1 MTFLPIVE
9 RELRVRARLKST
21 YRFRLFAA
29 LGAIVVVGL
38 LLLASGNLAAAGKF
52 GATIFTGL
60 AWLSFGYCLLDGVRS
75 TADCLS
81 EEKREG
87 TLGLLFLT
95 DLRPYDVVLGKL
107 MAASLNS
114 FYGLLAIFPPLAIP
128 LILGGVTGGEFWR
141 LVLVLMNT
149 LFFSVTAGMMISAA
163 SRDERR
169 AWFAALGLLIFFAAG
184 PALLL
189 LKPASSSSW
198 LATISPTTGFLSVFD
213 AVYAAT
219 PERYWDTFWNVH
231 FMGWIWLVAAVVILP
246 RSWQDKPMSGVP
258 WWQRWLARDGVASGR
273 ISDEKRSLMLDG
285 NPVVWLVLRGSE
297 RQTYLWLLVILAAAV
312 SVTAW
317 GVSGGATMMS
327 GVILGVMIL
336 VHLTIA
342 IWVASEA
349 CHLFSAARDSGAF
362 ELLLSTPLTAKEIV
376 EGHVLG
382 LRRMFYRPVVILL
395 SVEAG
400 LLAAQLY
407 VSGTG
412 AAPWS
417 WWEWTFKTLGGGL
430 FLVCAVMDLVAVA
443 RYGLWQ
449 GLAARKPA
457 NAVTRTVLFVLVL
470 PLFLLSC
477 TTPVGLII
485 KDLIFINYAKEQLRR
500 QFRVLIAGR
509 FGWAEES
516 EYVGQPGK
524 RALAKP
530 LPRVYP
536 S

>member
-52 GATIFTGL
+52 GATIFSGL
-60 AWLSFGYCLLDGVRS
+60 AWLSFGYCLLDGARS

-81 EEKREG
+81 QEKREG

-107 MAASLNS
+107 MATSLNS

-169 AWFAALGLLIFFAAG
+169 AWFAALVLLLFFAAG

-198 LATISPTTGFLSVFD
+198 LATLSPATGFLSVFD
-213 AVYAAT
+213 AVYSTT
-219 PERYWDTFWNVH
+219 PDRYWDTFWNVH
-231 FMGWIWLVAAVVILP
+231 LLGWIWLVAAVVILP
-246 RSWQDKPMSGVP
+246 RTWQDKPMSGSP
-258 WWQRWLARDGVASGR
+258 RWWSLLAGDGVAYGR
-273 ISDEKRSLMLDG
+273 MPDEKRQLMLDG

-297 RQTYLWLLVILAAAV
+297 RQTYLWLLVILAATV
-312 SVTAW
+312 SVVAW
-317 GVSGGATMMS
+317 GATGGAIVIS
-327 GVILGVMIL
+327 WVILGVLVL

-362 ELLLSTPLTAKEIV
+362 ELLLSTPLTAREIV
-376 EGHVLG
+376 EGHILG
-382 LRRMFYRPVVILL
+382 LKRMFFRPVAVLL
-395 SVEAG
+395 SVEAI
-400 LLAAQLY
+400 LLAAQFY
-407 VSGTG
+407 VSRTG
-412 AAPWS
+412 LTRWD
-417 WWEWTFKTLGGGL
+417 WWEWTFGTLGGGL
-430 FLVCAVMDLVAVA
+430 YLACAILDLIAVA

-449 GLAARKPA
+449 GLVAKKPA
-457 NAVTRTVLFVLVL
+457 KAVTRTVLFVLIL

-477 TTPVGLII
+477 TTPIGLII

-500 QFRVLIAGR
+500 QFRALIAGR

-516 EYVGQPGK
+516 EYVGQPTK
-524 RALAKP
+524 RAIANP

>member
-29 LGAIVVVGL
+29 LGAIVLVGL
-38 LLLASGNLAAAGKF
+38 LLLASSNLATAGRY
-52 GATIFTGL
+52 GAITFTSL
-60 AWLSFGYCLLDGVRS
+60 AWLSFGYCLLDGARS

-81 EEKREG
+81 EEKRDG

-141 LVLVLMNT
+141 LVLVLINT

-169 AWFAALGLLIFFAAG
+169 AWFAALGLLVFFAAG

-189 LKPASSSSW
+189 LKPASSSLW
-198 LATISPTTGFLSVFD
+198 LATLSPTTGFLSVFD
-213 AVYAAT
+213 AVYSTT
-219 PERYWDTFWNVH
+219 PDRYWDTFWNVH
-231 FMGWIWLVAAVVILP
+231 VLGWIWLVAAVVILP
-246 RSWQDKPMSGVP
+246 RAWQDKPAAGVP
-258 WWQRWLARDGVASGR
+258 WWKRWLASDGVAPGR
-273 ISDEKRSLMLDG
+273 MSDEKRWLMLDG
-285 NPVVWLVLRGSE
+285 NPIVWLVLRGSE
-297 RQTYLWLLVILAAAV
+297 RQTYLWLLVILAAVV
-312 SVTAW
+312 SVVAW
-317 GVSGGATMMS
+317 AVTGGATLMS
-327 GVILGVMIL
+327 GVILGVLIL

-362 ELLLSTPLTAKEIV
+362 ELLLSTPLTAREIV
-376 EGHVLG
+376 DGHVLG
-382 LRRMFYRPVVILL
+382 LQRMFHRPVMILL
-395 SVEAG
+395 SVEA
-400 LLAAQLY
+400 LLIGGHLY

-412 AAPWS
+412 AQPWS
-417 WWEWTFKTLGGGL
+417 PLTWTGWLMVAAL
-430 FLVCAVMDLVAVA
+430 YLLWAVMDLVAVA

-449 GLAARKPA
+449 GLAAKKPSK
-457 NAVTRTVLFVLVL
+457 AVTRTVLFVLVL
-470 PLFLLSC
+470 PLFLLFC
-477 TTPVGLII
+477 TLPVGLII

-500 QFRVLIAGR
+500 QFRALIAGR

-516 EYVGQPGK
+516 EYVGQPSK
-524 RALAKP
+524 RALANP

>member
-29 LGAIVVVGL
+29 LGAIVVVAL
-38 LLLASGNLAAAGKF
+38 LLLASGNLAAAGKY
-52 GATIFTGL
+52 GVTIFTGL
-60 AWLSFGYCLLDGVRS
+60 AWLSFGYCLLDGARS

-141 LVLVLMNT
+141 LVLVLINT

-169 AWFAALGLLIFFAAG
+169 AWFAALGLLLFFAAG

-189 LKPASSSSW
+189 LNPASSSSW
-198 LATISPTTGFLSVFD
+198 VATLSPTTGFLSVFD
-213 AVYAAT
+213 AVYSTT

-231 FMGWIWLVAAVVILP
+231 ILGWIWLVAAVFILP
-246 RSWQDKPMSGVP
+246 RAWQDKPMSGVP
-258 WWQRWLARDGVASGR
+258 WWRRWLARDDVASGR
-273 ISDEKRSLMLDG
+273 ISYEKRSLMLDG

-297 RQTYLWLLVILAAAV
+297 RQTYLWLLVILAATV

-317 GVSGGATMMS
+317 GVTGGATMMS
-327 GVILGVMIL
+327 SVILGVMIL

-362 ELLLSTPLTAKEIV
+362 ELLLSTPLTAREIV

-382 LRRMFYRPVVILL
+382 LRRVFYRPVVILL
-395 SVEAG
+395 AVEAA

-417 WWEWTFKTLGGGL
+417 LWEWTFGTLSGGL
-430 FLVCAVMDLVAVA
+430 YLACAVMDLIAVA

-449 GLAARKPA
+449 GLAAKKPA
-457 NAVTRTVLFVLVL
+457 KAVTRTVLFVLVL

-516 EYVGQPGK
+516 EYVGQPSK
-524 RALAKP
+524 RALANP